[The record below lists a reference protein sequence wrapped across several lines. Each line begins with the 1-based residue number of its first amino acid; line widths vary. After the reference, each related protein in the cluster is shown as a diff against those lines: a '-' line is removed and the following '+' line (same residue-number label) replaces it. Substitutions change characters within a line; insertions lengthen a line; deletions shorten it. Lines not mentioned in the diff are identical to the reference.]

1 MPLFFFHTQ
10 TESRTTDAEGVEL
23 PGAVEARK
31 QAIQTC
37 GQMMHDAPLAFWGS
51 RPWSVVVT
59 NAAGLVL
66 WEIFMDGV
74 SSAAAPD

>member
-10 TESRTTDAEGVEL
+10 TDTRTSDAAGIEL
-23 PGAVEARK
+23 RGAAEARQ
-31 QAIQTC
+31 QAVQTC
-37 GQMMHDAPLAFWGS
+37 GEMMRDAPEAFWGT

-59 NAAGLVL
+59 DAVGLVL

-74 SSAAAPD
+74 SSASAPA